1 MDIEFLRDY
10 CLGKKGNIK
19 EDMPF
24 GEDVLVFRVEGKIFL
39 LTRLMVRPL
48 TINLKCDPVKAIE
61 LRDRS
66 ESVLPGYHMN
76 KKYWNTVVLDGSIP
90 TKEIL
95 AMIDHSYDEVIK
107 GTKKAPA
114 KKPAKKRKRK

>member
-1 MDIEFLRDY
+1 MDIDAVRDY

-24 GEDVLVFRVEGKIFL
+24 GEDILVFRVDGKIFL
-39 LTRLMVRPL
+39 LMRLMVRPL

-61 LRDRS
+61 LRDRY

-90 TKEIL
+90 SKEVL
-95 AMIDHSYDEVIK
+95 AMIDHSYDEVVK

-114 KKPAKKRKRK
+114 KKPAKKRKQK